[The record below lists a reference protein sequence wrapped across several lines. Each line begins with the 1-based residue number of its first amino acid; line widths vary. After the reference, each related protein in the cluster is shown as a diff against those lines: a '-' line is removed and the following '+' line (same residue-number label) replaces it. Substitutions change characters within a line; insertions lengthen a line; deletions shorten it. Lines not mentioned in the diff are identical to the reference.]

1 LSPQK
6 RVGLLLDAVREAG
19 IQVPVTIVGD
29 GPARSELERHARN
42 LGLTNV
48 RFLGALPDDAVPPRV
63 AQADVAAFPSRNE
76 GLGLAAAEAL
86 MLGVPVVATTDGGGV
101 LDLVR
106 EGAGG
111 RITPPHAGPFGAAL
125 LRALGDS
132 SLRAEAVLAGQR
144 LEVKLVGGV
153 VVGAH
158 RLRVAVDHDGL
169 EPGFL
174 EREGGVDAA
183 VVELDS
189 LADPVRSAAENHD
202 LLAVRRFSFA
212 LRFITGVEV
221 RREALEL
228 RGARIHAIEH
238 GADAE
243 LLAGDVLRG
252 IGDPGK
258 VAAHYEDYL
267 ARRPD
272 GFVPGLGPAPDL
284 LAASFALEPGQSS
297 PEIYEAGD
305 KLALVQLLERKEP
318 DPEEIE
324 SRMESL
330 RSTLLDEKRVTRADA
345 WLNARRAALVAVSQ
359 QLIKKEVIDAQTLKA
374 IIEESSPSPMIVPG
388 TDVDGKKRTSAAASQ
403 PAKDIDASEMEA
415 AESG

>member
-1 LSPQK
+1 VRLVVVAHAFPRWPGDVAGSFLGRLADALVERGHRVAVVAPADRGRAVRETMRGVEVLQVRYATPDRETLAYTGDMARTARSLGGMWAFRGLLRALADGVRHEVARIDADVVHAFWWVPGGWAATGVEVPLVMSLMGTDVALMRPLPARLLVRRVLKRAARVTALSTFLAAQARRLAGLPALPIDRVPVPVDVHRFCQSSAGGAGIVYLGRLSPQK

-144 LEVKLVGGV
+144 LRAELSPE
-153 VVGAH
+153 
-158 RLRVAVDHDGL
+158 AV
-169 EPGFL
+169 
-174 EREGGVDAA
+174 
-183 VVELDS
+183 
-189 LADPVRSAAENHD
+189 
-202 LLAVRRFSFA
+202 A
-212 LRFITGVEV
+212 LRFEQVY
-221 RREALEL
+221 A
-228 RGARIHAIEH
+228 AAI
-238 GADAE
+238 D
-243 LLAGDVLRG
+243 
-252 IGDPGK
+252 
-258 VAAHYEDYL
+258 
-267 ARRPD
+267 
-272 GFVPGLGPAPDL
+272 GLGV
-284 LAASFALEPGQSS
+284 GQ
-297 PEIYEAGD
+297 G
-305 KLALVQLLERKEP
+305 
-318 DPEEIE
+318 
-324 SRMESL
+324 
-330 RSTLLDEKRVTRADA
+330 
-345 WLNARRAALVAVSQ
+345 
-359 QLIKKEVIDAQTLKA
+359 
-374 IIEESSPSPMIVPG
+374 G
-388 TDVDGKKRTSAAASQ
+388 RT
-403 PAKDIDASEMEA
+403 
-415 AESG
+415 